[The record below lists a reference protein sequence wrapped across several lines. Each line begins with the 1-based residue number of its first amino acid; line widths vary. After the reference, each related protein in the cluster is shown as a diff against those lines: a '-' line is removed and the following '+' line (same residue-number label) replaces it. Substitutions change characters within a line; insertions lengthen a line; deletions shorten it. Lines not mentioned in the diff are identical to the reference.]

1 MLTGANNRRGAG
13 QQAIMSCQ
21 LLCCPQNKYAAF
33 NREQKMP
40 EITLWERTEYKS
52 VYASTTDAYIIPRA

>member
-40 EITLWERTEYKS
+40 EITL
-52 VYASTTDAYIIPRA
+52 